1 MSPFSRAAFEGRNR
15 GGLTDRSDRC
25 IGKSHTRLK
34 TVPLIFK
41 SLTGVIKLTHS
52 TAMTT
57 AYRPQA
63 EDTTVEADR
72 HLFRLL
78 AQRSNEQRM
87 AMTVKYTQG
96 GLAMSL
102 GGLKHRF
109 SHLAP
114 QEFTRKVAQ
123 AWLGDRWPA
132 GFEPKGDP
140 MTWTQD
146 SLELAHRLHVLLT
159 ALGVQYYVTGG
170 VASTAY
176 GEPRFTIDL
185 DLVIN
190 ISGDALY
197 PLVTALETDGFYVPG
212 VEDVVSGRM
221 KILQITD
228 QETIARADL
237 VIGGHDTWD
246 ALKFSRRQLVNDVYL
261 ASPEDVVL
269 NKLRWGQRSQ
279 SEKQWRDVLG
289 VLKVQGSSLDVSYM
303 QTWANRLG
311 LSEDLTKAMGE
322 AGLA

>member
-1 MSPFSRAAFEGRNR
+1 
-15 GGLTDRSDRC
+15 
-25 IGKSHTRLK
+25 
-34 TVPLIFK
+34 
-41 SLTGVIKLTHS
+41 
-52 TAMTT
+52 MTT

-109 SHLAP
+109 SHLNP
-114 QEFTRKVAQ
+114 PDFTRKVAQ
-123 AWLGDRWPA
+123 AWLGDRWPE

-146 SLELAHRLHVLLT
+146 SIELVRRLHALLT
-159 ALGVQYYVTGG
+159 ALGNEYYVTGG
-170 VASTAY
+170 VASTTY

-190 ISGDALY
+190 VSGDALY
-197 PLVTALETDGFYVPG
+197 PLVTALEADGFYVPG
-212 VEDVVSGRM
+212 VDDVVSGRM

-246 ALKFSRRQLVNDVYL
+246 ALKLSRRQLVNDIYL

-289 VLKVQGSSLDVSYM
+289 VLKVQGTSLDVSYM

-322 AGLA
+322 AGLV